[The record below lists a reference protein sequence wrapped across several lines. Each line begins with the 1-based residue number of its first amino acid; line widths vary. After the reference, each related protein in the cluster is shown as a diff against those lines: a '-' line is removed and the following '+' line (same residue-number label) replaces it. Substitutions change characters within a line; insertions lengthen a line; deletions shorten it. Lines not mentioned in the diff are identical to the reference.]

1 MTIAARYRSTGDVKV
16 PPACAYHGLDRNCRM
31 RSIFGRSGIVLGRP
45 ALLGAIQAPA
55 LLDMARMCGN
65 SGIGHTKKAVGYNA
79 GHFEAV
85 EVVKSHLR
93 ENPVQGVLDL
103 GRSRG
108 AKEHHLYFCRHEKEV
123 PPRGMDLAI
132 EGETI
137 ESTDYAPFSRAGFTL
152 QFKEFRDPRA
162 LFDQNRSDF

>member
-16 PPACAYHGLDRNCRM
+16 LPACAYHGLNRNCRM

-93 ENPVQGVLDL
+93 ENPVHGVLDL
-103 GRSRG
+103 GRSG
-108 AKEHHLYFCRHEKEV
+108 SAKEHYLYFCSHKKEV

-137 ESTDYAPFSRAGFTL
+137 
-152 QFKEFRDPRA
+152 
-162 LFDQNRSDF
+162 